1 MPGRTGP
8 ASVPPAQAAR
18 PACAHLAGG
27 WLRFAAGHF
36 TSDLDVPYE
45 TNALTGGK

>member
-36 TSDLDVPYE
+36 SSGLDAFIE